1 MEESEKEPDYAHV
14 LYRKTAERLSGRDLT
29 PSESSRFWMGKAFGD
44 ILSDPVVYVILEVKK
59 LFYFFNDYEMHYI
72 ASAYKEYKA
81 SLSFPFVR
89 YGIVASLGILGM
101 ILSYRRFK
109 DLFLVYGI
117 VFVYLLAG
125 MLFLVQSRYR
135 TPAVPF
141 LCLFAGH
148 GLYVLRE
155 MVASKKIRQA
165 GTGLV
170 LIGVLFTLTRFVYK
184 GEILNVDQWQQATK
198 IHYQMGGIRL
208 FKGGR
213 YQEAISE
220 LNQCITMAPNFSP
233 AYNLMGKSYA
243 ILGSLDEA
251 MSNFKKVID
260 LTPQFPE
267 GYKNLGFVYVLK
279 EDQAKAINLLS
290 KALSLNPNDVRL
302 REEILKL
309 KTSEDQ
315 S

>member
-1 MEESEKEPDYAHV
+1 M
-14 LYRKTAERLSGRDLT
+14 
-29 PSESSRFWMGKAFGD
+29 
-44 ILSDPVVYVILEVKK
+44 
-59 LFYFFNDYEMHYI
+59 
-72 ASAYKEYKA
+72 
-81 SLSFPFVR
+81 
-89 YGIVASLGILGM
+89 
-101 ILSYRRFK
+101 
-109 DLFLVYGI
+109 
-117 VFVYLLAG
+117 
-125 MLFLVQSRYR
+125 
-135 TPAVPF
+135 
-141 LCLFAGH
+141 
-148 GLYVLRE
+148 
-155 MVASKKIRQA
+155 
-165 GTGLV
+165 
-170 LIGVLFTLTRFVYK
+170 
-184 GEILNVDQWQQATK
+184 DQWQQATK
-198 IHYQMGGIRL
+198 IHYQMGGIPL

-260 LTPQFPE
+260 LTPQLPE

-279 EDQAKAINLLS
+279 EDRAKAINLLS